1 MSGMLLTC
9 LLLADIYGTPTDF
22 MSSTYDGERGWVT
35 VNSYFYDDTSE
46 GPVGVPENGS
56 ATVYEILYGGGDEL
70 YDELTDFDVFM
81 PDTASSDILLTY
93 MDNPLG
99 DLLYD
104 DYQAPEASYNLEE
117 TSLLSWDWGLGKG
130 LQSGQT
136 AVLIVFSSGS
146 QVETSNAAFFS
157 QSSTGALGAGT
168 VGLLVPSMSP
178 APSTLALMSLP
189 LILVGRSR
197 KN

>member
-1 MSGMLLTC
+1 MSGMFLTC
-9 LLLADIYGTPTDF
+9 LLLSDIYGTPTDF

-56 ATVYEILYGGGDEL
+56 ATVYEIFYGGDETF
-70 YDELTDFDVFM
+70 EQLTDFDVFM
-81 PDTASSDILLTY
+81 PDTASDDLLLTY
-93 MDNPLG
+93 IDNPMG
-99 DLLYD
+99 DLLYQS
-104 DYQAPEASYNLEE
+104 YEAPEAAYNLQE
-117 TSLLSWDWGLGKG
+117 TSLLSWDWQSGKG
-130 LQSGQT
+130 LQGGQT
-136 AVLIVFSSGS
+136 AVLIVFSTDS
-146 QVETSNAAFFS
+146 QVETSNAAFFA

-168 VGLLVPSMSP
+168 LGVLVPSMIP

-189 LILVGRSR
+189 LVLASRSR